1 MSRGLTEKQE
11 FSRLRGVGDV
21 FWDEKIQT
29 EDLEVKEFSAL
40 EEVKDMNHALVPE
53 RPVTAEEAAASSR
66 QLQ

>member
-1 MSRGLTEKQE
+1 M
-11 FSRLRGVGDV
+11 
-21 FWDEKIQT
+21 FWNEKIQT

-66 QLQ
+66 QLR